1 MVTEFTEIVSPSH
14 KICIETVLDPIA
26 RRGNGYNYQ
35 WLSFWH
41 FNGNLFTM
49 ITNYLRAALRSITRH
64 KLYSGLNILGLA
76 IGMAVALTIGL
87 WAYYQYSY
95 DRFLPGYAD
104 CYQVRYKIDIGG
116 DIQTINA
123 TSLPLAKALTH
134 DLPEISW
141 AVHTGYPSSHALV
154 AGKNQVYPSGLAAGS
169 DFLQLFKYP
178 LQEGSADNSLAD
190 PYSIVLSAATAKSLF
205 GNEHALGRTVRID
218 NEHDLRVTAVMADI
232 PDNATIQFSF
242 IVPLAYKVNESAGRW
257 SYNAFQT
264 FVALRPGTTLS
275 TIAPR
280 LKAILR
286 KYSPDEYNAVKAEV
300 FLQGMKD
307 WHLYTEFKNGVA
319 SGGMIDYVR
328 LFIII
333 GVLVLAIACINFM
346 NLCTARAERRA
357 KEVGIRKAIGGRR
370 VQLIFQFLT
379 ESILLVLIAFFIG
392 LLLTQLCLPAFSQLT
407 GCPLALPFGDAFF
420 WLAMFGY
427 VLFTGVVA
435 GARPAF
441 FLSGFRPVK
450 VLKGWTAS
458 WRGHSL
464 PGKILVIAQFSC
476 AIALIS
482 STVVVYEQIGHA
494 KDRSAGYAIDRLMTT
509 DMGTSLKTNYPALRN
524 DLLRSGLVVAVSRAD
539 GATTTISN
547 WWSVDDWPGKLAD
560 DNLTMA
566 TIAVDGSY
574 FQTLGMS
581 LAAGHGFTDADSAS
595 VILNESAV
603 RRLKLTSP
611 INHYVLMNGRQWKF
625 RVVGVVKDALMISPF
640 APAEPTFFINRPAF
654 TNTMIYRL
662 APGVNIH
669 DAVQKLGP
677 IFRHYDPAQ
686 PFTWHFAD
694 ERYAAKFA
702 VETLIG
708 RLAALFAA
716 LAIFISCL
724 GIFGL
729 ATYMADTRRKEIGI
743 RKVLGASVPQ
753 LWALLSRDFVV
764 MTAISA
770 LVATPLAWYFL
781 HSWLQQYAYRITI
794 NPLVFLLAGGAALA
808 VTLLTVSFR
817 SVKAAL
823 ANPARSLRSE

>member
-1 MVTEFTEIVSPSH
+1 
-14 KICIETVLDPIA
+14 
-26 RRGNGYNYQ
+26 
-35 WLSFWH
+35 
-41 FNGNLFTM
+41 M

-64 KLYSGLNILGLA
+64 KLYSGLNIFGLA

-123 TSLPLAKALTH
+123 TSLPLAKALQH
-134 DLPEISW
+134 DFPDISY
-141 AVHTGYPSSHALV
+141 AVHTDYPTSHALL
-154 AGKNQVYPSGLAAGS
+154 AGKNQVFLPGIAAGS

-178 LQEGSADNSLAD
+178 MLEGASDNSLAD
-190 PYSIVLSAATAKSLF
+190 PYSIVLSASAAKALF
-205 GNEHALGRTVRID
+205 GNETALGRMVRID

-232 PDNATIQFSF
+232 PENATLRFSY
-242 IVPLAYKVNESAGRW
+242 IIPLSYKVNETAGRW

-264 FVALRPGTTLS
+264 FVALRAGTELDKIT
-275 TIAPR
+275 PQ
-280 LKAILR
+280 LKAILK
-286 KYSPDEYNAVKAEV
+286 KYSPDEYHAVKAEV

-370 VQLIFQFLT
+370 GQLIFQFLT
-379 ESILLVLIAFFIG
+379 ESILLVGIAFIIG
-392 LLLTQLCLPAFSQLT
+392 LLLTQLCLPAFSRLT
-407 GCPLALPFGDAFF
+407 GCPLALPFSNPVF
-420 WLAMFGY
+420 WLAMLGY
-427 VLFTGVVA
+427 VLFTGVIA

-441 FLSGFRPVK
+441 YLSGFRPVK

-464 PGKILVIAQFSC
+464 PGKVLVIAQFSC

-482 STVVVYEQIGHA
+482 STVVVYEQIEHG
-494 KDRSAGYAIDRLMTT
+494 KDRSAGYAIDRLMMT
-509 DMGTSLKTNYPALRN
+509 DMGAVLKTNYPALR
-524 DLLRSGLVVAVSRAD
+524 DELLRSGLVCAVARAD

-566 TIAVDGSY
+566 TIAVDNTY

-581 LAAGHGFTDADSAS
+581 LLAGHGFTAADAVS

-603 RRLKLTSP
+603 RRLRLKSP
-611 INHYVLMNGRQWKF
+611 IDQYITMNGRQWKF

-640 APAEPTFFINRPAF
+640 APAEPTFFIDRPAY

-662 APGVNIH
+662 SPNANIH
-669 DAVQKLGP
+669 EAVQKLTP
-677 IFRHYDPAQ
+677 IFEHYNPAQ
-686 PFTWHFAD
+686 PFIWHFAD
-694 ERYAAKFA
+694 ESYAAKFS

-724 GIFGL
+724 GLFGL
-729 ATYMADTRRKEIGI
+729 AELRQSVVPRFSSFVPFALLGNMADSRRKEIGI

-753 LWALLSRDFVV
+753 LWALLSKDFVV
-764 MTAISA
+764 LTTISA
-770 LVATPLAWYFL
+770 LIASPVAWYFL
-781 HSWLQQYAYRITI
+781 HGWLQQYACRITI
-794 NPLVFLLAGGAALA
+794 NPLVFVLAGGAAIV
-808 VTLLTVSFR
+808 VTALTVSFR
-817 SVKAAL
+817 SVRAAT
-823 ANPARSLRSE
+823 ANPVKSIRTE

>member
-1 MVTEFTEIVSPSH
+1 
-14 KICIETVLDPIA
+14 
-26 RRGNGYNYQ
+26 
-35 WLSFWH
+35 
-41 FNGNLFTM
+41 M

-64 KLYSGLNILGLA
+64 KLYSGLNIFGLA

-95 DRFLPGYAD
+95 DRFLPGYAN
-104 CYQVRYKIDIGG
+104 CYQVRYKIDIGA

-123 TSLPLAKALTH
+123 SSLPLAKALQH
-134 DLPEISW
+134 DIPEISY
-141 AVHTGYPSSHALV
+141 AVHTDFPSSHALL
-154 AGKNQVYPSGLAAGS
+154 AGRNQVFLPGIAAGS

-178 LQEGSADNSLAD
+178 LQEGPSDNSLTD
-190 PYSIVLSAATAKSLF
+190 PYSIVLSASAAKALF
-205 GNEHALGRTVRID
+205 GNEGALGKMVRID
-218 NEHDLRVTAVMADI
+218 NEHDLRVTAVMTDV
-232 PDNATIQFSF
+232 PDNATLRFSY
-242 IVPLAYKVNESAGRW
+242 IIPLSYKVNETAGRW

-264 FVALRPGTTLS
+264 FVALRPGTELEK
-275 TIAPR
+275 INPR
-280 LKAILR
+280 LKVILK

-307 WHLYTEFKNGVA
+307 WHLYTEFKDGVA

-346 NLCTARAERRA
+346 NLCTARAEKRA

-370 VQLIFQFLT
+370 GQLIFQFLT
-379 ESILLVLIAFFIG
+379 ESILMVGIAFVIG
-392 LLLTQLCLPAFSQLT
+392 LLLTQLFLPAFSRLT
-407 GCPLALPFGDAFF
+407 GCPLALPFSNAVF
-420 WLAMFGY
+420 WLAMLGY

-441 FLSGFRPVK
+441 YLSGFRPVK
-450 VLKGWTAS
+450 VLKGDRGNRWSRTSRSVAKQLRRSSAS

-482 STVVVYEQIGHA
+482 STVVVYEQIEHG
-494 KDRSAGYAIDRLMTT
+494 KDRSAGCAIDRLMIT
-509 DMGTSLKTNYPALRN
+509 DMGAGLKKNYPALR
-524 DLLRSGLVVAVSRAD
+524 DELLQSGLVSAVTRAD
-539 GATTTISN
+539 GATTTISD
-547 WWSVDDWPGKLAD
+547 WWSVDDWPGKVAD

-566 TIAVDGSY
+566 TIAVDDSY
-574 FQTLGMS
+574 FQTLGMT
-581 LAAGHGFTDADSAS
+581 LVTGRVFTNTDSAS
-595 VILNESAV
+595 IILNEAAV
-603 RRLKLTSP
+603 RRLRLKDP
-611 INHYVLMNGRQWKF
+611 INQYITMNGRQWKF
-625 RVVGVVKDALMISPF
+625 RVAGVVKDALMISPF
-640 APAEPTFFINRPAF
+640 APAEPTFFIDRPAY
-654 TNTMIYRL
+654 TNTIIYRL
-662 APGVNIH
+662 NPKANIH
-669 DAVQKLGP
+669 DAVDKLTP
-677 IFRHYDPAQ
+677 IFQRYNPAQ
-686 PFTWHFAD
+686 PFIWHFAD
-694 ERYAAKFA
+694 ESYAAKFS

-724 GIFGL
+724 GLFGL

-770 LVATPLAWYFL
+770 LIASPVAWYFL

-794 NPLVFLLAGGAALA
+794 NLLVFVLAGGAAIA
-808 VTLLTVSFR
+808 VTVLTVSFR
-817 SVKAAL
+817 SVRAAL
-823 ANPARSLRSE
+823 TNPAQSIRTE

>member
-1 MVTEFTEIVSPSH
+1 
-14 KICIETVLDPIA
+14 
-26 RRGNGYNYQ
+26 
-35 WLSFWH
+35 
-41 FNGNLFTM
+41 M

-64 KLYSGLNILGLA
+64 KLYSGLNIVGLA

-87 WAYYQYSY
+87 WAHYQYSY

-116 DIQTINA
+116 DISSINN
-123 TSLPLAKALTH
+123 TSLPLAKALQH
-134 DLPEISW
+134 DIPEISW
-141 AVHTGYPSSHALV
+141 AVHTDDPGSHALL
-154 AGKNQVYPSGLAAGS
+154 AGKNQAYLPGIFAGS
-169 DFLQLFKYP
+169 DFLQLFRYP
-178 LQEGSADNSLAD
+178 MQEGAAANSLTD
-190 PYSIVLSAATAKSLF
+190 PYSIVLSVSAAKALF
-205 GNEHALGRTVRID
+205 GNDNALGKTVRID

-232 PDNATIQFSF
+232 PDNATLRFSY
-242 IVPLAYKVNESAGRW
+242 IVPLSYKINEAAGRW

-264 FVALRPGTTLS
+264 FIALRPGTSLDK
-275 TIAPR
+275 IAPR

-307 WHLYTEFKNGVA
+307 WHLYTEFKNGVQ

-370 VQLIFQFLT
+370 AQLIFQFLT
-379 ESILLVLIAFFIG
+379 ESVLLVFIAFVIG
-392 LLLTQLCLPAFSQLT
+392 MVLTQLCLPAFSRLT
-407 GCPLALPFGDAFF
+407 GCPLELPFGNAFF
-420 WLAMFGY
+420 WLAMLGY
-427 VLFTGVVA
+427 ILFTGIAA

-464 PGKILVIAQFSC
+464 PAKILVIAQFSC

-482 STVVVYEQIGHA
+482 SAVVVYQQISHA
-494 KDRSAGYAIDRLMTT
+494 KDRSTGYMIDRLMTT
-509 DMGTSLKTNYPALRN
+509 DMGADLTRNYPALRN
-524 DLLRSGLVVAVSRAD
+524 ELLRSGLVSAVSRAD
-539 GATTTISN
+539 GATTTINN
-547 WWSVDDWPGKLAD
+547 WWGVDDWPGKLAD

-566 TIAVDGSY
+566 TIAVDGAY
-574 FQTLGMS
+574 FQTLGMTFV
-581 LAAGHGFTDADSAS
+581 AGRGFADGDSAS

-603 RRLKLTSP
+603 RRLRLRSP
-611 INHYVLMNGRQWKF
+611 VNQYITMNGRQWKF
-625 RVVGVVKDALMISPF
+625 RVVGVVKDALMMSPF
-640 APAEPTFFINRPAF
+640 ASAEPSFFIDRPQY
-654 TNTMIYRL
+654 TRTMIYRL
-662 APGVNIH
+662 TPNANIH
-669 DAVQKLGP
+669 EAVEKLGP
-677 IFRHYDPAQ
+677 IFQHYNPAQ
-686 PFTWHFAD
+686 PFIWHFAD
-694 ERYAAKFA
+694 ESYAAKFS

-708 RLAALFAA
+708 QLAALFAA

-724 GIFGL
+724 GLFGL

-753 LWALLSRDFVV
+753 IWALLSKDFVA

-770 LVATPLAWYFL
+770 IIASPVAWYFL

-794 NPLVFLLAGGAALA
+794 SPFVFLLAGGAAIA

-817 SVKAAL
+817 SVRAAR
-823 ANPARSLRSE
+823 ANPAKSIRTE

>member
-1 MVTEFTEIVSPSH
+1 
-14 KICIETVLDPIA
+14 
-26 RRGNGYNYQ
+26 
-35 WLSFWH
+35 
-41 FNGNLFTM
+41 M
-49 ITNYLRAALRSITRH
+49 ITNYLRTALRSITRH

-123 TSLPLAKALTH
+123 TSLPLAKTLTR
-134 DLPEISW
+134 DIPEISW
-141 AVHTGYPSSHALV
+141 AVHTGYPASHALV

-190 PYSIVLSAATAKSLF
+190 PYSIVLAAATAKSLF
-205 GNEHALGRTVRID
+205 GNEDALGKTVRID
-218 NEHDLRVTAVMADI
+218 NEHDLKVTAVMADI
-232 PDNATIQFSF
+232 PDNATLRFSY
-242 IVPLAYKVNESAGRW
+242 IIPLSYKVNETAGRW
-257 SYNAFQT
+257 SYDAFQT

-275 TIAPR
+275 TITPR

-286 KYSPDEYNAVKAEV
+286 KYSPDEYNAYKAEV

-370 VQLIFQFLT
+370 IQLVFQFLT
-379 ESILLVLIAFFIG
+379 ESVLLVLIAFFIG
-392 LLLTQLCLPAFSQLT
+392 LLLTQLCLPAFSRLT
-407 GCPLALPFGDAFF
+407 GCPLELPFGDAFF
-420 WLAMFGY
+420 WLAMLGY

-441 FLSGFRPVK
+441 FLSGFRPIQ
-450 VLKGWTAS
+450 VLKGWTNS
-458 WRGHSL
+458 FRGHSL

-494 KDRSAGYAIDRLMTT
+494 KDRSTGYAIDRLMTT
-509 DMGTSLKTNYPALRN
+509 DMGTSLKNNYPALRN
-524 DLLRSGLVVAVSRAD
+524 DLLQSGLVVAVSRAD

-547 WWSVDDWPGKLAD
+547 WWGVDDWPGKLAD

-566 TIAVDGSY
+566 TIAVDGAY
-574 FQTLGMS
+574 FQTVGMS
-581 LAAGHGFTDADSAS
+581 LAAGHGFTDADPAS

-603 RRLKLTSP
+603 RRLKLTAP
-611 INHYVLMNGRQWKF
+611 INQYITMNGRQWKF

-669 DAVQKLGP
+669 EAVQKLGP
-677 IFRHYDPAQ
+677 IFQHYDPAQ
-686 PFTWHFAD
+686 PFIWHFAD

-729 ATYMADTRRKEIGI
+729 ATYLADTRRKEIGI

-764 MTAISA
+764 MTVISA
-770 LVATPLAWYFL
+770 LIATPVAWYLL

-794 NPLVFLLAGGAALA
+794 NPLVFLLAGGAAIA

-823 ANPARSLRSE
+823 ANPAKSIRTE

>member
-1 MVTEFTEIVSPSH
+1 
-14 KICIETVLDPIA
+14 
-26 RRGNGYNYQ
+26 
-35 WLSFWH
+35 
-41 FNGNLFTM
+41 M

-64 KLYSGLNILGLA
+64 KLYSGLNIFGLA

-123 TSLPLAKALTH
+123 TSLPLAKTLQH
-134 DLPEISW
+134 DIPEISW
-141 AVHTGYPSSHALV
+141 AVHTDNPGSHALL
-154 AGKNQVYPSGLAAGS
+154 AGKNQVYIPGIAAGS
-169 DFLQLFKYP
+169 DFLELFKYP
-178 LQEGSADNSLAD
+178 IQEGTADNSLAD
-190 PYSIVLSAATAKSLF
+190 PYSIVLSASAAKSLF
-205 GNEHALGRTVRID
+205 GDQDALGRTVRID
-218 NEHDLRVTAVMADI
+218 NEHDLRVTAVMADV
-232 PDNATIQFSF
+232 PDNATLRFSY
-242 IVPLAYKVNESAGRW
+242 IVPLSYKINEAAGRW
-257 SYNAFQT
+257 GYNAFQT
-264 FVALRPGTTLS
+264 FVALRPGTSLDK
-275 TIAPR
+275 IAPR
-280 LKAILR
+280 LKGVLR
-286 KYSPDEYNAVKAEV
+286 KYSPDEYSAVKAEV

-370 VQLIFQFLT
+370 AQLIFQFLT
-379 ESILLVLIAFFIG
+379 ESVLLVFIAFIIG
-392 LLLTQLCLPAFSQLT
+392 LVLAQLSLPAFSRLT
-407 GCPLALPFGDAFF
+407 GCPLALPFNSPVF
-420 WLAMFGY
+420 WLAMLGY

-441 FLSGFRPVK
+441 YLSGFRPVK

-482 STVVVYEQIGHA
+482 STVVVYQQIEHA
-494 KDRSAGYAIDRLMTT
+494 KDRPKGYAIDRLMMT
-509 DMGTSLKTNYPALRN
+509 DMGADLTRNYPALRN
-524 DLLRSGLVVAVSRAD
+524 ELLRSGVVSAVSRAD

-547 WWSVDDWPGKLAD
+547 WWGVDDWPGKLPD

-566 TIAVDGSY
+566 TIAVDAGY
-574 FQTLGMS
+574 FETLGM
-581 LAAGHGFTDADSAS
+581 AMVAGRSFTDADSGS

-603 RRLKLTSP
+603 RRLKLRSP
-611 INHYVLMNGRQWKF
+611 INQYITMNARQWKL

-640 APAEPTFFINRPAF
+640 SPAEPTFFIDRPGF
-654 TNTMIYRL
+654 TRTMIYRL
-662 APGVNIH
+662 APNANIH
-669 DAVQKLGP
+669 EAVSTLTP
-677 IFRHYDPAQ
+677 IFQHYNKAQ
-686 PFTWHFAD
+686 PFIWRFAD
-694 ERYAAKFA
+694 ESYAAKFS
-702 VETLIG
+702 VESLIG
-708 RLAALFAA
+708 RLAALFAV

-753 LWALLSRDFVV
+753 LWGLLSKDFVI
-764 MTAISA
+764 MTVLSA
-770 LVATPLAWYFL
+770 LVASPIAYYFL
-781 HSWLQQYAYRITI
+781 YNWLLQYPYRITI
-794 NPLVFLLAGGAALA
+794 NPLVFLLAGGAGIA
-808 VTLLTVSFR
+808 VTLLTVSVR
-817 SVKAAL
+817 SVRAAL
-823 ANPARSLRSE
+823 ANPAKSIRTE